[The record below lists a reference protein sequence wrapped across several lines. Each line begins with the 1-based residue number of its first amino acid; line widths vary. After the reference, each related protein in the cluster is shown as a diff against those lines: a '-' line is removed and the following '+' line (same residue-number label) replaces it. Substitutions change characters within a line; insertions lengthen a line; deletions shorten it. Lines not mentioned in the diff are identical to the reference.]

1 MSFFNN
7 DPFNTPFFQNAQK
20 HFEESGGFNSPFF
33 QNAPRLLNT
42 TFSPVPQ
49 HTFPTN
55 PPARVIETSSPV
67 TYKPVDLPARSISPV
82 EPPKAIVPAPK
93 APLLIGELEQ
103 KLAKKN
109 APPAQPKVFPKEP
122 PKAPPK
128 SSTGGKP
135 PTLPPMPPVNPPKP
149 PAENVVPAAKRA
161 LPILPAKKAAAD
173 FDAQFN
179 QFYAEQ
185 EMFMSFIILDFFKG
199 NVIEHDIYHYI
210 TTIDKKLSRIQQTR
224 DIEALNKLKIK
235 LKAKLKQYANKPASI
250 TPLSNHFEHCIKA
263 YLGFAAGDHR
273 NLKDLIAIKSQEE
286 DQRRKTSHLQKKQ
299 EHLEQEARPNS
310 QSSNKLF
317 YHGIVKSYLKK
328 QNISEGDANY
338 ENEFESAYDVLN
350 KNFFNK
356 IMDEMHASHV
366 PKAPQEYLQPYL
378 FTSNNYDRDSRP
390 AYNYY

>member
-49 HTFPTN
+49 HTFPTT
-55 PPARVIETSSPV
+55 PPARVIETSSPI

-82 EPPKAIVPAPK
+82 
-93 APLLIGELEQ
+93 
-103 KLAKKN
+103 
-109 APPAQPKVFPKEP
+109 EP

-149 PAENVVPAAKRA
+149 PAQNVVPAAKRA
-161 LPILPAKKAAAD
+161 LPVLPAKKAVAD

-210 TTIDKKLSRIQQTR
+210 TTIDKKLSRIKQTR

-235 LKAKLKQYANKPASI
+235 LKAKLRQYANKPASI
-250 TPLSNHFEHCIKA
+250 TPLSNHFEYCIKA
-263 YLGFAAGDHR
+263 YLGCAAGDHR
-273 NLKDLIAIKSQEE
+273 SLKDLIAIKSQE
-286 DQRRKTSHLQKKQ
+286 DQRRETSHLQKKQ

-338 ENEFESAYDVLN
+338 ESEFESAYDVLN